1 MVADVTII
9 TAIYGDKYDQYIEGW
24 SEAIDN
30 LTIQP
35 KRIICASDRVR
46 DIRAERIV
54 SQPAPGWI
62 WKSPW
67 YWNSA
72 AEMTDTEWIWV
83 LDIDDRIKPDALEG
97 LMEQTCDIWLMG
109 MHTNGAEVYLP
120 PHLTNEQIATA
131 EHCYFCCGSPIRR
144 SWWKQNRY
152 RDLAFTDWA
161 MWRTSAKMGA
171 SFAWANKMGYTY
183 RKDFANSMSGWAD
196 ADDKNRLAVLAL

>member
-30 LTIQP
+30 LTVQP
-35 KRIICASDRVR
+35 KRIICGSDRLR
-46 DIRAERIV
+46 DIRAERVV
-54 SQPAPGWI
+54 SQPAPGWV

-144 SWWKQNRY
+144 SWWKQNKY

-171 SFAWANKMGYTY
+171 SFGWANKMGYTY

>member
-9 TAIYGDKYDQYIEGW
+9 TAIYGTKYDQYIEGW

-35 KRIICASDRVR
+35 KRIICGSDRLR
-46 DIRAERIV
+46 DIRAERVV
-54 SQPAPGWI
+54 SQPAPGWV

-72 AEMTDTEWIWV
+72 AEITDTEWIWV

-144 SWWKQNRY
+144 SWWKQNKY

-171 SFAWANKMGYTY
+171 SFGWANKMGYTY

>member
-35 KRIICASDRVR
+35 KRIICGSDRLR
-46 DIRAERIV
+46 DIRAERVV
-54 SQPAPGWI
+54 SQPAPGWV

-72 AEMTDTEWIWV
+72 ADMTDTEWIWV

-97 LMEQTCDIWLMG
+97 LMDQTCDIWLMG

-171 SFAWANKMGYTY
+171 SFGWANKMGYTY
-183 RKDFANSMSGWAD
+183 RKDFNNSMSGWAD

>member
-35 KRIICASDRVR
+35 KKIICGSDRVR
-46 DIRAERIV
+46 DIRAERVV

-152 RDLAFTDWA
+152 RDLAYTDWA

-171 SFAWANKMGYTY
+171 SFGWANKMGYTY

>member
-1 MVADVTII
+1 MVADVTVI

-35 KRIICASDRVR
+35 KRIICASDRLR
-46 DIRAERIV
+46 DIRAERVV
-54 SQPAPGWI
+54 SQPAPGWV

-109 MHTNGAEVYLP
+109 MHTNGAEIYLP

>member
-1 MVADVTII
+1 
-9 TAIYGDKYDQYIEGW
+9 
-24 SEAIDN
+24 
-30 LTIQP
+30 
-35 KRIICASDRVR
+35 
-46 DIRAERIV
+46 
-54 SQPAPGWI
+54 
-62 WKSPW
+62 
-67 YWNSA
+67 
-72 AEMTDTEWIWV
+72 MTDTEWIWV

-97 LMEQTCDIWLMG
+97 LMDQTCDIWLMG

-183 RKDFANSMSGWAD
+183 RKDFPNSMSGWAD
-196 ADDKNRLAVLAL
+196 ADDNNRLAVLAL

>member
-35 KRIICASDRVR
+35 KRIICGSDRLK

-54 SQPAPGWI
+54 SQPAPGWV

-109 MHTNGAEVYLP
+109 MHTNGAEVYQP

-171 SFAWANKMGYTY
+171 SFGWANKMGYTY

-196 ADDKNRLAVLAL
+196 ADDNNRLAVLAL

>member
-1 MVADVTII
+1 
-9 TAIYGDKYDQYIEGW
+9 
-24 SEAIDN
+24 
-30 LTIQP
+30 
-35 KRIICASDRVR
+35 
-46 DIRAERIV
+46 
-54 SQPAPGWI
+54 
-62 WKSPW
+62 
-67 YWNSA
+67 
-72 AEMTDTEWIWV
+72 MTDTEWIWV

-152 RDLAFTDWA
+152 RDLAYTDWA

-171 SFAWANKMGYTY
+171 SFGWADKMGYTY

>member
-35 KRIICASDRVR
+35 KRIICGSDRLR
-46 DIRAERIV
+46 DIRAERVV
-54 SQPAPGWI
+54 SQPAPGWV

-72 AEMTDTEWIWV
+72 ADMTDTEWIWV

-171 SFAWANKMGYTY
+171 SFGWANKMGYTY

>member
-131 EHCYFCCGSPIRR
+131 EYCYFCCASPIRR

-152 RDLAFTDWA
+152 RDLAYTDWA

-171 SFAWANKMGYTY
+171 RFGWANKMGYTY

-196 ADDKNRLAVLAL
+196 ADHHNKLAVLAL

>member
-9 TAIYGDKYDQYIEGW
+9 TAIYGDKYDQYIDGW

-54 SQPAPGWI
+54 SQPAPGWV

-183 RKDFANSMSGWAD
+183 RKDFDNSMSGWAD

>member
-9 TAIYGDKYDQYIEGW
+9 TAIYGDKYDQYIDGW

-46 DIRAERIV
+46 DIRAERVV
-54 SQPAPGWI
+54 SQPAPGWV

>member
-35 KRIICASDRVR
+35 KRIICASDRLR
-46 DIRAERIV
+46 DIRAERVV
-54 SQPAPGWI
+54 SQPAPGWV

>member
-35 KRIICASDRVR
+35 KRIICGSDRLR

-54 SQPAPGWI
+54 SQPAPGWV

-97 LMEQTCDIWLMG
+97 LMEQPCDIWLMG

-171 SFAWANKMGYTY
+171 SFGWANKMGYTY

-196 ADDKNRLAVLAL
+196 ADDNNRLAVLAL

>member
-35 KRIICASDRVR
+35 KRIICGSDRLK

-54 SQPAPGWI
+54 SQPAPGWV

-171 SFAWANKMGYTY
+171 SFGWANKMGYTY

-196 ADDKNRLAVLAL
+196 ADDNNRLAVLAL

>member
-1 MVADVTII
+1 MVADVTVI

-35 KRIICASDRVR
+35 KRIICASDRLR
-46 DIRAERIV
+46 DIRAERVV
-54 SQPAPGWI
+54 SQPAPGWV

-152 RDLAFTDWA
+152 RDLAYTDWA

>member
-1 MVADVTII
+1 
-9 TAIYGDKYDQYIEGW
+9 
-24 SEAIDN
+24 
-30 LTIQP
+30 
-35 KRIICASDRVR
+35 
-46 DIRAERIV
+46 
-54 SQPAPGWI
+54 
-62 WKSPW
+62 
-67 YWNSA
+67 
-72 AEMTDTEWIWV
+72 MTDTEWIWV

>member
-35 KRIICASDRVR
+35 KRIICGSDRLR
-46 DIRAERIV
+46 DIRAERVV
-54 SQPAPGWI
+54 SQPAPGWV

-72 AEMTDTEWIWV
+72 ADMTDTEWIWV

-97 LMEQTCDIWLMG
+97 LMDQTCDIWLMG

-171 SFAWANKMGYTY
+171 SFGWANKMGYTY
-183 RKDFANSMSGWAD
+183 RKDFDNSMSGWAD